1 MSTLLVLPEHFR
13 GSPLCVFP
21 AHPKMLHIAKRSLEG
36 EMADDCTEWDLID
49 LEKDQKIAKGSQEEK
64 MTGCT
69 KSDLIDLALNVLI
82 LKIKTKGASKPI

>member
-49 LEKDQKIAKGSQEEK
+49 REKEENIAKSLQEEE
-64 MTGCT
+64 MT
-69 KSDLIDLALNVLI
+69 DLTTLNQTLLI
-82 LKIKTKGASKPI
+82 LH